1 MGVCLLCVFTKT
13 DPSQPFG
20 QIESSQIYFFSFF
33 GFWNW
38 DLIDLAPFRPF
49 PGPWSWTSR
58 KTNAGQFFEIKL
70 DPLPRKSSDV
80 LHCRD
85 CGEIDSLTCGIVF
98 VFVFKFVFVCVFRGP
113 KNYLQWYC
121 RDCGEI
127 DRKVVDSLTRGIV
140 FVFKFVFVF
149 VCVFRGEID
158 RKVVWQLDMWNW
170 KSFSITLRWEM
181 VLGRFTGQSLFL
193 CELREQIKQQCTQWL

>member
-20 QIESSQIYFFSFF
+20 QIESSQIYLFSFF

-38 DLIDLAPFRPF
+38 DLFDLAPFRPF
-49 PGPWSWTSR
+49 PGPWYWTSR

-98 VFVFKFVFVCVFRGP
+98 VFVFKFVFVSVF
-113 KNYLQWYC
+113 Q
-121 RDCGEI
+121 
-127 DRKVVDSLTRGIV
+127 
-140 FVFKFVFVF
+140 
-149 VCVFRGEID
+149 EID

-193 CELREQIKQQCTQWL
+193 CEPGEQIKQQCTQWL